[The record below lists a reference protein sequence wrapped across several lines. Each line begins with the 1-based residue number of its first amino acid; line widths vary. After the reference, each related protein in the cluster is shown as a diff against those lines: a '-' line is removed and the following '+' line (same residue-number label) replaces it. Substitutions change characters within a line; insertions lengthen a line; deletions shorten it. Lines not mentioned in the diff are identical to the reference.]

1 MAINIGIDMGTSS
14 TLIYVRGKGVVL
26 KEPTIV
32 AFDRDTNKSR
42 AFGEEARALLER
54 ASGSII
60 AIRPL
65 QKGAIADYTVAEEM
79 LGYFISKA
87 LGRRTLSKP
96 NIYINVQE
104 HVTEVERK
112 AAIEAAYG
120 AGARDVVVVREPIAA
135 AIGIGLDMAKPFG
148 NMLVDIGGGTTDV
161 AIVSLGGVVVSES
174 IKVAGNDMD
183 EAILQYIKQTH
194 DVVIGEK
201 MAEDIKIK
209 IGSAFPLIEDEFMI
223 VTGRDVNSGLPREV
237 EVTSGEIES
246 LVVEKANL
254 IIDTIISVLEQAPPE
269 VSVDILERG
278 IILTGGGSLL
288 RGLDELI
295 EERTGIHTVKVEDP
309 LLVIAKGTGRYSE
322 VME

>member
-161 AIVSLGGVVVSES
+161 AIVSLGGVVASES
-174 IKVAGNDMD
+174 VKVAGNDMD

-295 EERTGIHTVKVEDP
+295 EERTGIHTVKVEEP

>member
-104 HVTEVERK
+104 HVTEVEHK

-120 AGARDVVVVREPIAA
+120 AGARDVIVVREPIAA

-246 LVVEKANL
+246 LIVEKANL

-295 EERTGIHTVKVEDP
+295 EERTGIHTVKVEEP
-309 LLVIAKGTGRYSE
+309 LLVIAKGTGKYSE

>member
-32 AFDRDTNKSR
+32 AFDRDSNKSR
-42 AFGEEARALLER
+42 AFGEEAQALLER

-60 AIRPL
+60 SVRPL
-65 QKGAIADYTVAEEM
+65 QQGAIADYTVAEEM
-79 LGYFISKA
+79 LEYFISKA

-104 HVTEVERK
+104 HITEVERK

-120 AGARDVVVVREPIAA
+120 AGARDVVVVPEPIAA
-135 AIGIGLDMAKPFG
+135 AIGIGLDMGKPFG

-161 AIVSLGGVVVSES
+161 SIVSLGGVVASETV
-174 IKVAGNDMD
+174 KVAGNDMD

-194 DVVIGEK
+194 DVVIGDK
-201 MAEDIKIK
+201 TAEDIKIK
-209 IGSAFPLIEDEFMI
+209 IGSAYPLIEDEFMI

-237 EVTSGEIES
+237 EVTSGEIEE
-246 LVVEKANL
+246 LVVEKANV
-254 IIDTIISVLEQAPPE
+254 IIETIINVLEQAPAE
-269 VSVDILERG
+269 ISVDILERG

-288 RGLDELI
+288 RGMDELI
-295 EERTGIHTVKVEDP
+295 EEKTGIHTVKVEEP
-309 LLVIAKGTGRYSE
+309 LLVIAKGTGKYRE

>member
-237 EVTSGEIES
+237 EVTSGEIER

-295 EERTGIHTVKVEDP
+295 EERTGIHTVKVEEP

>member
-161 AIVSLGGVVVSES
+161 AIVSLGGVVASES

-246 LVVEKANL
+246 LIVEKANL

-295 EERTGIHTVKVEDP
+295 EERTGIHTVKVEEP
-309 LLVIAKGTGRYSE
+309 LLVIAKGTGKYSE